1 MEKSSSGSNKT
12 PKVQVGIKLN
22 LDAALKATLNEELKN
37 QLQGSLKRFAN
48 TSTPMIITGYQGLPL
63 LETAKFLAKQK
74 YCAEVCLTCT
84 ACKTI
89 DDESFFQIKVVR
101 PDGRQIKVD
110 QIREV
115 IESFS
120 YKHDQ
125 MRVVIIDQAHLMNQ
139 QASNALLKTLEES
152 PANCWIILTSPSIK
166 NLLSTIRSRCL
177 VYKLKPL
184 DLSDLDLVKEQPSLK
199 ELQGRWDWIQNS
211 EEVLN
216 NLNQTRAWLS
226 ELKKDDKTKDQ
237 NQEDLDS
244 LDWMK
249 GRDGLQE
256 LMTYLRLILKS
267 EIAAFKDSN
276 HWVVLMN
283 HIQNLE
289 SALQSNVD
297 VKLVEEHLLSA
308 IKDAHAFH

>member
-1 MEKSSSGSNKT
+1 MDSSVSDS
-12 PKVQVGIKLN
+12 KLN
-22 LDAALKATLNEELKN
+22 FSEIGSSLVFELKA
-37 QLQGSLKRFAN
+37 QLQKTLQRFAT

-74 YCAEVCLTCT
+74 YCPNVCLTCST
-84 ACKTI
+84 CKAI
-89 DDESFFQIKVVR
+89 DDESFFQLKVVR
-101 PDGRQIKVD
+101 PEGRQIKVD

-115 IESFS
+115 IESLS

-125 MRVVIIDQAHLMNQ
+125 MRVVIIDQAQLMNA

-152 PANCWIILTSPSIK
+152 PENCWMILTSPSIK

-184 DLSDLDLVKEQPSLK
+184 DLSQVDFVKDQPSLK

-211 EEVLN
+211 EVILN
-216 NLNQTRAWLS
+216 NLNQTKSWLLEFKNNS
-226 ELKKDDKTKDQ
+226 ELDF
-237 NQEDLDS
+237 

-249 GRDGLQE
+249 GRDGQQE

-267 EIAAFKDSN
+267 EISKFSSSN
-276 HWVVLMN
+276 KWVGLMDQL
-283 HIQNLE
+283 QNLE

-297 VKLVEEHLLSA
+297 VKLIEEHLLSA
-308 IKDAHAFH
+308 IRDANAFH